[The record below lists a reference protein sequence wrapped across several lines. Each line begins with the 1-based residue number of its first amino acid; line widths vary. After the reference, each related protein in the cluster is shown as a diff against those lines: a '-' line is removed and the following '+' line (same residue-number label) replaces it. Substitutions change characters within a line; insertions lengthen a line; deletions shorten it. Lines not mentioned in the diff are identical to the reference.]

1 MNEKLKEAKEAKK
14 EDKKDIHY
22 MMNMPKW
29 FIEANEDKRIEVV
42 ETLLGP
48 GASEPDEEYNK
59 KELDRLLG
67 EV

>member
-1 MNEKLKEAKEAKK
+1 MNDELKEAKK

-42 ETLLGP
+42 EALLGS
-48 GASEPDEEYNK
+48 GAPEPDEEYNK
-59 KELDRLLG
+59 KERDRLFG
-67 EV
+67 EL